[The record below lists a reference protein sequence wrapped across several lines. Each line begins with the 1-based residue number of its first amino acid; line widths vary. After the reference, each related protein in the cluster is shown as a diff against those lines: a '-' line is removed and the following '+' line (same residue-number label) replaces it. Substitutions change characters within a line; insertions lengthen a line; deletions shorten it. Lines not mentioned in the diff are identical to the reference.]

1 MIYTTMKL
9 LSIIFLGFFL
19 TACSTVNDAVTF
31 GKKCVVKDDK
41 VVYSYVWI
49 YNKES
54 GLNADKEQCNEIEP
68 R

>member
-1 MIYTTMKL
+1 MKL
-9 LSIIFLGFFL
+9 LSIIFLGLFL

-31 GKKCVVKDDK
+31 GNKCVVYDDN
-41 VVYSYVWI
+41 VFYSYVWI

-54 GLNADKEQCNEIEP
+54 GLNADKEQCSELEP